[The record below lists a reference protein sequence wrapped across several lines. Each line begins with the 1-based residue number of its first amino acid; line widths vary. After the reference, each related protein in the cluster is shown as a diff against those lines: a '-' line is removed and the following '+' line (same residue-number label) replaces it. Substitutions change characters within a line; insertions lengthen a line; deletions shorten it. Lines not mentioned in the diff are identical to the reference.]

1 MSKKISIYIV
11 EDYMLARITF
21 EQALECYEELD
32 VKGAFE
38 SGEDC
43 IAALEK
49 EQVDIVVMDIGLP
62 YMTGIEATKI
72 IKERF
77 PDVKVIML
85 TSHNKQDEIISS
97 FASGANGYALKEIST
112 NNLHEVIKTVANGS
126 LWVAP
131 QIANIVQKLFFNFE
145 PAPEHDFNLT
155 EREKEV
161 LGLLVQGLSNTEIS
175 ERLIISTHTVKVHV
189 ANILSKLAVS
199 DRVQAAV
206 KAVKF
211 NL

>member
-1 MSKKISIYIV
+1 MNDKISAYIV

-21 EQALECYEELD
+21 EQALNQYDDIEI
-32 VKGAFE
+32 KGSFE

-43 IAALEK
+43 IEALEK
-49 EQVDIVVMDIGLP
+49 ELVDIVVMDIGLP

-77 PDVKVIML
+77 PSVKVIML
-85 TSHNKQDEIISS
+85 TSHDKQDEIISS
-97 FASGANGYALKEIST
+97 FASGANGYALKDISI
-112 NNLHEVIKTVANGS
+112 NKLHDAIETVAAGS

-131 QIANIVQKLFFNFE
+131 QIANVIQKLFFNLD
-145 PAPEHDFNLT
+145 PTPKHDFNLT

-161 LGLLVQGLSNTEIS
+161 LRLLTQGLSNTEIAS
-175 ERLIISTHTVKVHV
+175 QIVVSTHTVKAHV
-189 ANILSKLAVS
+189 ANILSKLSVS

-206 KAVKF
+206 KAVKY

>member
-1 MSKKISIYIV
+1 MNDKISAYIV

-21 EQALECYEELD
+21 EQALNQYDDIEI
-32 VKGAFE
+32 KGSFE

-43 IAALEK
+43 IEALEK
-49 EQVDIVVMDIGLP
+49 ELVDIVVMDIGLP
-62 YMTGIEATKI
+62 YMTGIEATKV

-77 PDVKVIML
+77 PSVKVIML
-85 TSHNKQDEIISS
+85 TSHDKQDEIISS
-97 FASGANGYALKEIST
+97 FASGANGYAIKDISI
-112 NNLHEVIKTVANGS
+112 NKLHDAIETVAAGS

-131 QIANIVQKLFFNFE
+131 QIANVIQKLFFNLD
-145 PAPEHDFNLT
+145 PTPKHDFNLT

-161 LGLLVQGLSNTEIS
+161 LRLLTQGLSNTEIAS
-175 ERLIISTHTVKVHV
+175 QIVVSTHTVKAHV
-189 ANILSKLAVS
+189 ANILSKLSVS

-206 KAVKF
+206 KAVKY

>member
-1 MSKKISIYIV
+1 MNDKISAYIV

-21 EQALECYEELD
+21 EQALNQYDDIEI
-32 VKGAFE
+32 KGSFE

-43 IAALEK
+43 IEALEK
-49 EQVDIVVMDIGLP
+49 ELVDIVVMDIGLP

-77 PDVKVIML
+77 PSVKVIML
-85 TSHNKQDEIISS
+85 TSHDKQDEIISS
-97 FASGANGYALKEIST
+97 FASGANGYAIKDISI
-112 NNLHEVIKTVANGS
+112 NKLHDAIETVAAGS

-131 QIANIVQKLFFNFE
+131 QIANVIQKLFFNLD
-145 PAPEHDFNLT
+145 PTPKHDFNLT

-161 LGLLVQGLSNTEIS
+161 LRLLTQGLSNTEIAS
-175 ERLIISTHTVKVHV
+175 QIVVSTHTVKAHV
-189 ANILSKLAVS
+189 ANILSKLSVS

-206 KAVKF
+206 KAVKY

>member
-1 MSKKISIYIV
+1 MEDKITVYIV

-21 EQALECYEELD
+21 EQSLRQFD
-32 VKGAFE
+32 DIDIKGSFE
-38 SGEDC
+38 SAEDC
-43 IAALEK
+43 INALEK
-49 EQVDIVVMDIGLP
+49 EQVQVVIMDIGLP

-72 IKERF
+72 IKEKY
-77 PDVKVIML
+77 PNIKVIML
-85 TSHNKQDEIISS
+85 TSHDKQDEIVSS

-112 NNLHEVIKTVANGS
+112 NKLHDVIKTVASGS

-131 QIANIVQKLFFNFE
+131 QIANVVQKLFFNLE
-145 PAPEHDFNLT
+145 SAPKHDFKLT

-161 LGLLVQGLSNTEIS
+161 LGLMVHGLSNTEIS
-175 ERLIISTHTVKVHV
+175 ERLIVSTHTVKAHV
-189 ANILSKLAVS
+189 ANILSKLSVS

-206 KAVKF
+206 KAVKY

>member
-1 MSKKISIYIV
+1 MSDKISAYIV

-21 EQALECYEELD
+21 EQVLKQYDDIEI
-32 VKGAFE
+32 KNSFE

-43 IAALEK
+43 ISALEK
-49 EQVDIVVMDIGLP
+49 ELVQVVVMDIGLP

-72 IKERF
+72 IKEKF
-77 PDVKVIML
+77 PSVKVIML
-85 TSHNKQDEIISS
+85 TSHDKQDEIVSS
-97 FASGANGYALKEIST
+97 FASGANGYALKDISM
-112 NNLHEVIKTVANGS
+112 NKLHDAIVTVASGS

-131 QIANIVQKLFFNFE
+131 QIANVIQKLFFNLD
-145 PAPEHDFNLT
+145 PTPKHDFKLT

-161 LGLLVQGLSNTEIS
+161 LGLLTQGLSNSEIAN
-175 ERLIISTHTVKVHV
+175 RIIVSTHTVKAHV
-189 ANILSKLAVS
+189 ANILSKLSVS

-206 KAVKF
+206 KAIKY

>member
-1 MSKKISIYIV
+1 MEDKITVYIV

-21 EQALECYEELD
+21 EQSLRQFED
-32 VKGAFE
+32 IDIKGSFE
-38 SGEDC
+38 SAEDC
-43 IAALEK
+43 INALEK
-49 EQVDIVVMDIGLP
+49 EQVQVVIMDIGLP

-72 IKERF
+72 IKEKY
-77 PDVKVIML
+77 PNIKVIML
-85 TSHNKQDEIISS
+85 TSHDKQDEIVSS

-112 NNLHEVIKTVANGS
+112 NKLHDVIKTVASGS

-131 QIANIVQKLFFNFE
+131 QIANVVQKLFFNLE
-145 PAPEHDFNLT
+145 SAPKHDFKLT

-161 LGLLVQGLSNTEIS
+161 LGLMVHGLSNTEIS
-175 ERLIISTHTVKVHV
+175 ERLIVSTHTVKAHV
-189 ANILSKLAVS
+189 ANILSKLSVS

-206 KAVKF
+206 KAVKY

>member
-1 MSKKISIYIV
+1 MSEKISLYIV

-21 EQALECYEELD
+21 VQALKQYDDLD
-32 VKGAFE
+32 IKGAFE

-43 IAALEK
+43 ISALEK
-49 EQVDIVVMDIGLP
+49 EQVQIVIMDIGLP

-72 IKERF
+72 IKEKY
-77 PDVKVIML
+77 PNVKVIML
-85 TSHNKQDEIISS
+85 TSHDKQDEIISS

-112 NNLHEVIKTVANGS
+112 NNLHDVIKTVSSGS

-131 QIANIVQKLFFNFE
+131 QIANVVQKLFFNLE
-145 PAPEHDFNLT
+145 PTPEHDFKLT

-161 LGLLVQGLSNTEIS
+161 LGLLVKGLSNTEIS
-175 ERLIISTHTVKVHV
+175 ERLIVSTHTVKAHV
-189 ANILSKLAVS
+189 ANILSKLSVS

>member
-1 MSKKISIYIV
+1 MSDKISTYIV

-21 EQALECYEELD
+21 EQALNQYDEIE
-32 VKGAFE
+32 VKNSFE

-43 IAALEK
+43 INALEK
-49 EQVDIVVMDIGLP
+49 ELVQVVVMDIGLP

-72 IKERF
+72 IKEKF
-77 PDVKVIML
+77 PSVKVIML
-85 TSHNKQDEIISS
+85 TSHDKQDEIVSS
-97 FASGANGYALKEIST
+97 FASGANGYALKDISM
-112 NNLHEVIKTVANGS
+112 NKLHDAIITVASGS

-131 QIANIVQKLFFNFE
+131 QIANVIQKLFFNLDTTPKLNFK
-145 PAPEHDFNLT
+145 LT

-161 LGLLVQGLSNTEIS
+161 LGLLTLGLSNSEIAN
-175 ERLIISTHTVKVHV
+175 RIVVSTHTVTAHV
-189 ANILSKLAVS
+189 ANILSKLSVS

-206 KAVKF
+206 KAIKY

>member
-1 MSKKISIYIV
+1 MSEKISIYIV

-21 EQALECYEELD
+21 VQALKQYDDLEI
-32 VKGAFE
+32 KGAFE

-43 IAALEK
+43 ISALEK
-49 EQVDIVVMDIGLP
+49 EQVQIVIMDIGLP

-72 IKERF
+72 IKEKY
-77 PDVKVIML
+77 PNIKVIML
-85 TSHNKQDEIISS
+85 TSHDKQDEIISS

-112 NNLHEVIKTVANGS
+112 NNLHDVIKTVSSGS

-131 QIANIVQKLFFNFE
+131 QIANVVQKLFFNLE
-145 PAPEHDFNLT
+145 PTPEHDFKLT

-161 LGLLVQGLSNTEIS
+161 LGLLVKGLSNTEIS
-175 ERLIISTHTVKVHV
+175 ERLIVSTHTVKAHV
-189 ANILSKLAVS
+189 ANILSKLSVS

>member
-1 MSKKISIYIV
+1 
-11 EDYMLARITF
+11 MLARITF

-85 TSHNKQDEIISS
+85 TSHDKQDEIISS
-97 FASGANGYALKEIST
+97 FASG
-112 NNLHEVIKTVANGS
+112 ANGS

>member
-1 MSKKISIYIV
+1 MNDKISAYIV

-21 EQALECYEELD
+21 EQALNQYDDIEI
-32 VKGAFE
+32 KGSFE

-43 IAALEK
+43 IEALEK
-49 EQVDIVVMDIGLP
+49 ELVDIVVMDIGLP
-62 YMTGIEATKI
+62 YMTGIEATKV

-77 PDVKVIML
+77 PSVKVIML
-85 TSHNKQDEIISS
+85 TSHDKQDEIISS
-97 FASGANGYALKEIST
+97 FASGANGYALKDISI
-112 NNLHEVIKTVANGS
+112 NKLHDAIETVAAGS

-131 QIANIVQKLFFNFE
+131 QIANVIQKLFFNLD
-145 PAPEHDFNLT
+145 PTPKHDFNLT

-161 LGLLVQGLSNTEIS
+161 LRLLTQGLSNTEIAS
-175 ERLIISTHTVKVHV
+175 QIVVSTHTVKAHV
-189 ANILSKLAVS
+189 ANILSKLSVS

-206 KAVKF
+206 KAVKY